1 MWFICVAR
9 VAQLDYQLNIQGREK
24 YIIAMCSAAI
34 SEMIYNICRYNCF
47 LKTPGEQIYRF
58 SEGTGVLHNPMQI
71 CRKKRFK
78 MEKQGSSQT
87 RYIPALS
94 SALSSCLCS
103 IFAQHEMQRTL
114 YASQTSLDVSLLKLS
129 PLHFQPIN
137 AEISPADSQAR
148 G

>member
-1 MWFICVAR
+1 MAR

-71 CRKKRFK
+71 CRKKGFRWRSRAPARHVTF
-78 MEKQGSSQT
+78 QLCQVLSQAAFAQSSPST
-87 RYIPALS
+87 RC
-94 SALSSCLCS
+94 SALC
-103 IFAQHEMQRTL
+103 TL
-114 YASQTSLDVSLLKLS
+114 PRPASDVSLLNLS
-129 PLHFQPIN
+129 PLHFKPIN